1 MTEGVPEYNL
11 GGYTMGAGAKI
22 GGGDLG
28 LYDDLLSGI
37 SPREKPT
44 GSAEKLKVLIVD
56 DDVSLCDSLASLLR
70 VVEYDVVNVYCAED
84 ALEAAWSEEF
94 NAVIL
99 DVNLPDMGGLEVLE
113 KLREN
118 HGMAILMLSGYVT
131 LEQAVEALNMGADA
145 FVLKPCKPEVL
156 LSNLTEAVRLKGLE
170 KELKESEA
178 RYREL
183 FENIG
188 DGAFQIGMDG
198 SYTAMNRA
206 GAEILGFSSPD
217 EVLHGRLKVWDTHTS
232 REASDAFLEHV
243 MEVGEVVR
251 VLRRFRDRMGGL
263 GWLETTV
270 RTRHDERGAVTGFEG
285 IFRDVT
291 DRIRYQE
298 MLEALYCL
306 WEDLGEVTSIEEIGN
321 LTLKFVYAMLEIDEG
336 GFSII
341 EGSVLRQ
348 ACDGI
353 SGIEPREQPLR
364 GDGFAAEA
372 ARTGESVLMSD
383 PKGDEGSR
391 LAVPVKV
398 RDKVVAVIEIGRRDP
413 GAFSEDDRKL
423 VEIIA
428 EYVGSVIGRLI
439 SSKFGL
445 KPDYNLRDYL

>member
-1 MTEGVPEYNL
+1 
-11 GGYTMGAGAKI
+11 MGADAGFRVE
-22 GGGDLG
+22 DLG
-28 LYDDLLSGI
+28 LTDDLLAGI
-37 SPREKPT
+37 SPRGRP
-44 GSAEKLKVLIVD
+44 AESQGKLKVLIVD
-56 DDVSLCDSLASLLR
+56 DDVGLCDSLAALLR
-70 VVEYDVVNVYCAED
+70 VVEYDVVGVYCAED

-99 DVNLPDMGGLEVLE
+99 DVNLPDRGGLEILE

-118 HGMAILMLSGYVT
+118 PDMAILMLSGSVT
-131 LEQAVEALNMGADA
+131 LEQAVEALNRGADA
-145 FVLKPCKPEVL
+145 FVIKPAKPEVL
-156 LSNLTEAVRLKGLE
+156 LSNLAKALRLKGLE

-188 DGAFQIGMDG
+188 DGAFQLDMEG
-198 SYTAMNRA
+198 SYIAINRA

-217 EVLHGRLKVWDTHTS
+217 DVLHGRLKVWDTHAS
-232 REASDAFLEHV
+232 RDASDEFLERV
-243 MEVGEVVR
+243 LGEGEVVR
-251 VLRRFRDRMGGL
+251 VLRRFRALNGSL

-270 RTRHDERGAVTGFEG
+270 RTRLDERGNVTGFEG

-306 WEDLGEVTSIEEIGN
+306 WEDLGEVTTIEEIGK

-336 GFSII
+336 SFNII
-341 EGSVLRQ
+341 EGMVLRQ
-348 ACDGI
+348 ACEGI
-353 SGIEPREQPLR
+353 SGIEPEEQPLR
-364 GDGFAAEA
+364 GKSIAAEA
-372 ARTGESVLMSD
+372 ARTGESVLTSNSMDGEES
-383 PKGDEGSR
+383 K
-391 LAVPVKV
+391 LAVPVMV
-398 RDKVVAVIEIGRRDP
+398 SDKVVAIIEIGRRDAD
-413 GAFSEDDRKL
+413 AFSEDDRKL

>member
-1 MTEGVPEYNL
+1 V
-11 GGYTMGAGAKI
+11 GADAGFRR
-22 GGGDLG
+22 GDLG
-28 LYDDLLSGI
+28 LTDDLLAGI
-37 SPREKPT
+37 SSREEP
-44 GSAEKLKVLIVD
+44 AESQGKLKILIVD

-70 VVEYDVVNVYCAED
+70 VVEYDVVGVYCAED

-94 NAVIL
+94 NAAIL
-99 DVNLPDMGGLEVLE
+99 DVNLPDRGGLEILE

-118 HGMAILMLSGYVT
+118 PEMAILMLSGSVT
-131 LEQAVEALNMGADA
+131 LEQAVEALNRGADA
-145 FVLKPCKPEVL
+145 FVIKPAKPEVL
-156 LSNLTEAVRLKGLE
+156 LSNLTKALRLKGLE

-188 DGAFQIGMDG
+188 DGAFQLDMEG
-198 SYTAMNRA
+198 SYTTINQA

-217 EVLHGRLKVWDTHTS
+217 DVLHGRLKVWDTHVS
-232 REASDAFLEHV
+232 RDASDDFLERV
-243 MEVGEVVR
+243 LEEGEVVR
-251 VLRRFRDRMGGL
+251 VLRRFRGRNGGL

-270 RTRHDERGAVTGFEG
+270 RTRLDERGKVTGFEG

-306 WEDLGEVTSIEEIGN
+306 WEDLGEVTTIEEIGK

-336 GFSII
+336 GFNII
-341 EGSVLRQ
+341 EGTVLRQ
-348 ACDGI
+348 ACEGI
-353 SGIEPREQPLR
+353 SGIEPKEQPLR
-364 GDGFAAEA
+364 GKSIAAEA
-372 ARTGESVLMSD
+372 ARIGESVLRSNSED
-383 PKGDEGSR
+383 GEESK
-391 LAVPVKV
+391 LAVPVMV
-398 RDKVVAVIEIGRRDP
+398 SDKVVAVIEIGRRGAD
-413 GAFSEDDRKL
+413 AFSEDDRKL

>member
-1 MTEGVPEYNL
+1 MP
-11 GGYTMGAGAKI
+11 
-22 GGGDLG
+22 
-28 LYDDLLSGI
+28 DDLLDGI
-37 SPREKPT
+37 PVRQGPPSSR
-44 GSAEKLKVLIVD
+44 GGLKVLIVD
-56 DDVSLCDSLASLLR
+56 DDVGLCDSLASLLR

-118 HGMAILMLSGYVT
+118 PGVAILMLSGSVT
-131 LEQAVEALNMGADA
+131 LDQAVEALNMGADA
-145 FVLKPCKPEVL
+145 FVLKPAKPEVL
-156 LSNLTEAVRLKGLE
+156 LSNLTKALRLKGLE

-188 DGAFQIGMDG
+188 DGAFQLDVEGN
-198 SYTAMNRA
+198 YTAMNQA

-217 EVLHGRLKVWDTHTS
+217 DVLGGRRKVWETHTT
-232 REASDAFLEHV
+232 REASDRFMEMVLE
-243 MEVGEVVR
+243 EGEAVR
-251 VLRRFRDRMGGL
+251 VLRRFRGRSGNL

-270 RTRHDERGAVTGFEG
+270 RTRHDARGNVTGFEG

-306 WEDLGEVTSIEEIGN
+306 WEDLGEVTSIEEIGT
-321 LTLKFVYAMLEIDEG
+321 LTLKFVYAMLEIDSGSFRIVEG
-336 GFSII
+336 A
-341 EGSVLRQ
+341 VLIQ
-348 ACDGI
+348 ACEGI
-353 SGIEPREQPLR
+353 SGIEPREQPLSGR
-364 GDGFAAEA
+364 GIAAEA
-372 ARTGESVLMSD
+372 ARSGESVVRSASEDCEESRMS
-383 PKGDEGSR
+383 
-391 LAVPVKV
+391 VPVKV
-398 RDKVVAVIEIGRRDP
+398 SDTVVAVIEIGKRGPDV
-413 GAFSEDDRKL
+413 FSEDDRKL

-439 SSKFGL
+439 GKKFGL
-445 KPDYNLRDYL
+445 KQDYNLRDYL